1 MFKGD
6 MSNGEKGIRQRD
18 SKISNEQMVSY
29 ESRIGLIE
37 VIFEHSWRKC
47 EP

>member
-18 SKISNEQMVSY
+18 SKISNKQRVSY
-29 ESRIGLIE
+29 NFTEGSQG
-37 VIFEHSWRKC
+37 
-47 EP
+47 